1 LKTVPHTRYYPEWR
15 LITWHPRGLFEDA
28 LADKIIGVIGDQH
41 PFAIIVGCAGS
52 RTAPEI
58 IFDQNIGDLF
68 VIRTAGNLVDRVR
81 RLNARFFGTTLVQ

>member
-1 LKTVPHTRYYPEWR
+1 MMRSRITVLGDR
-15 LITWHPRGLFEDA
+15 
-28 LADKIIGVIGDQH
+28 DQH
-41 PFAIIVGCAGS
+41 PFAIIVACADS

-58 IFDQNIGDLF
+58 IFDQKIGDLF